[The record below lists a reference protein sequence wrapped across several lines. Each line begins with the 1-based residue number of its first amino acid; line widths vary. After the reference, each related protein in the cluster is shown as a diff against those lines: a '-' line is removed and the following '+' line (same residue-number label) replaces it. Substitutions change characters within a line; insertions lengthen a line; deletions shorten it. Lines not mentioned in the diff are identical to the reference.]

1 MENVGHEYI
10 VRLSLSESALALES
24 ERSEWP
30 FNVEMQFFR
39 AMGDIR
45 NKKYSIL

>member
-30 FNVEMQFFR
+30 FNVEMQFFQGYGR
-39 AMGDIR
+39 Y
-45 NKKYSIL
+45 KK